1 MSSDEFVVTPWN
13 VEGDIDYEKL
23 IKQFGTQKI
32 SPEILSKMKQITGED
47 HFMLRRGIFFSH
59 RDLNLILD
67 TVRTPFAACFCHGYQ
82 PMVFQEIGKKRSVLE

>member
-32 SPEILSKMKQITGED
+32 SNCSVLYFSVLCF
-47 HFMLRRGIFFSH
+47 HFVS
-59 RDLNLILD
+59 
-67 TVRTPFAACFCHGYQ
+67 
-82 PMVFQEIGKKRSVLE
+82 IGKCFNDGNASKKTGNSWRKGTGNFQFRT